1 MPHRSIFAEEAVLKD
16 LPALVDHSA
25 AAYGYNISG
34 TGKGVSIAIVD
45 TGKPDHLAIKNIGDS
60 VNMAD
65 SYTVLDTVGQ
75 ATIVGG
81 IIGANNPEK
90 MIGIAPEATLHFVKV
105 SGDDGKVGLDA
116 FVSGFLWSV
125 IKSVDIVVVPMTTNV
140 SLDIFRDAV
149 KKAVKSN
156 ICVVCSAGF
165 YGYEQYPSAYDG
177 VLSVGAQTQNGERA
191 GFSALGKVNAVG
203 TSICST
209 YVNQNFCVAR
219 GSAIATA
226 IVGGL
231 AALVVEDMKLT
242 GQVNPLEAYEKIE
255 ALIKGTNNVQGTTDQ
270 G

>member
-1 MPHRSIFAEEAVLKD
+1 MPHRNIFAEEAVLKD

-25 AAYGYNISG
+25 AAYGFNISG
-34 TGKGVSIAIVD
+34 TGKGVNIAIVD
-45 TGKPDHLAIKNIGDS
+45 TGKPDHLAIKNIVDC
-60 VNMAD
+60 VNLAE

-75 ATIVGG
+75 ASIVGG

-90 MIGIAPEATLHFVKV
+90 IIGLAPEANLSFIKI

-125 IKSVDIVVVPMTTNV
+125 IKGVDIIVVPMTTDV
-140 SLDIFRDAV
+140 SLDVFREAV
-149 KKAVKSN
+149 KKAARSN
-156 ICVVCSAGF
+156 ICVICSAGF
-165 YGYEQYPSAYDG
+165 YGYTQYPASYDT

-191 GFSALGKVNAVG
+191 GFSAEGKVNVVG

-209 YVNQNFCVAR
+209 YVNQSFCVAR

-231 AALVVEDMKLT
+231 AALVVEKIKLK
-242 GQVNPLEAYEKIE
+242 GQIDPIQVYKQIE
-255 ALIKGTNNVQGTTDQ
+255 ALTKGTHNV
-270 G
+270 